1 MADNTVRKIPCREI
15 YERIAKLDAF
25 TGLYVEAIES
35 GEVVEINP
43 NRALCSASIIK
54 LPILA
59 LALKDVEEG
68 RLDWK
73 KTYQIAS
80 ANRVGGTGVLRELDE
95 IREASLEKL
104 AFLMIALSDN
114 IAANQV
120 IDLVGMDRITPF
132 CRSLGY
138 TNTRCERKQ
147 LDMQAIREG
156 RNNYTSAGDA
166 GRMLSAV
173 ARGELVNPVASRL
186 IHSIMSRQMCRNK
199 LPAKIPAIAYWA
211 VQDGMTLPAGSVLAA
226 NKTGELLDVQHDAGI
241 FTLPDGRRYVIAML
255 TGEVKDANDAVNA
268 IADISRIV
276 YDAMK

>member
-80 ANRVGGTGVLRELDE
+80 ANRVGGTGILRELDE

-132 CRSLGY
+132 CHSLGY
-138 TNTRCERKQ
+138 TNTHVDKVDGITENV
-147 LDMQAIREG
+147 QAIR
-156 RNNYTSAGDA
+156 
-166 GRMLSAV
+166 
-173 ARGELVNPVASRL
+173 
-186 IHSIMSRQMCRNK
+186 
-199 LPAKIPAIAYWA
+199 
-211 VQDGMTLPAGSVLAA
+211 
-226 NKTGELLDVQHDAGI
+226 
-241 FTLPDGRRYVIAML
+241 
-255 TGEVKDANDAVNA
+255 
-268 IADISRIV
+268 
-276 YDAMK
+276 